1 MIQRFFNCLYVDSVQ
16 TVQNTQFRFSI
27 KITITLFLIV
37 FVLTYKIFFRA
48 MTERRDF
55 HTFVLK

>member
-1 MIQRFFNCLYVDSVQ
+1 MIQQFFNCLYVDSVQ

>member
-1 MIQRFFNCLYVDSVQ
+1 MIQQFFNCLYVDSVQ

-37 FVLTYKIFFRA
+37 FVLTYKIFSGQ
-48 MTERRDF
+48 
-55 HTFVLK
+55 